1 VSTRPLSLVKPGDA
15 PPAAAPVPS
24 SRVELR
30 PWTRLDVEQAR
41 AFLMELPASTA
52 GVDLPRAMYL
62 LGLLGGHAQNLLD
75 VLDTITNCGGE
86 S

>member
-1 VSTRPLSLVKPGDA
+1 MNPRPLHLVKPGDV

-24 SRVELR
+24 PRVELR
-30 PWTRLDVEQAR
+30 PWTLLDVEEAR
-41 AFLMELPASTA
+41 RFLMELPASTA
-52 GVDLPRAMYL
+52 GVDLPRAMYT

-75 VLDTITNCGGE
+75 VVDTITNRGGE